1 MIDGVYSDAPK
12 SDEISLLGPAIR
24 EVKVL
29 EYSEATLYGVRGSAG
44 VIVINTTESKPKHSM
59 NYKKSFAVKGKKNR
73 ELMIEYKSFEKLF
86 NEKIDSLKEKLKQTI
101 ANNQIVKTD
110 SILEQ
115 LAKTQF
121 KKKLFTANFV
131 LNYSNY
137 EIAPYLALTEI
148 GDMDILILD
157 SIASNLSPEVKL
169 SKYGKKFTQL
179 MNSKKMI

>member
-1 MIDGVYSDAPK
+1 M
-12 SDEISLLGPAIR
+12 
-24 EVKVL
+24 
-29 EYSEATLYGVRGSAG
+29 
-44 VIVINTTESKPKHSM
+44 
-59 NYKKSFAVKGKKNR
+59 
-73 ELMIEYKSFEKLF
+73 
-86 NEKIDSLKEKLKQTI
+86 
-101 ANNQIVKTD
+101 KTD

-115 LAKTQF
+115 LLKTQF
-121 KKKLFTANFV
+121 KNKLFTANFV

-179 MNSKKMI
+179 MNSKKNDLTKP